1 MTKVEII
8 ALAEKW
14 EAAAQRAEARY
25 QDSGQPR
32 HLREKEQA
40 EDLSS
45 ALWMAADAADDHDEL
60 ISLRGAVYCLAV
72 KAHAAVDALDA
83 PDRASDR
90 DILTDLAR
98 NVISTARLYGVDS
111 GLTASHN
118 RTAKETDHDK

>member
-1 MTKVEII
+1 MTKVELI
-8 ALAEKW
+8 ALAERWQTK
-14 EAAAQRAEARY
+14 ADRAMEHYQEDGLAR
-25 QDSGQPR
+25 
-32 HLREKEQA
+32 HNREREQA
-40 EDLSS
+40 QDLAD
-45 ALWMAADAADDHDEL
+45 ALRVAANAADDHSEL

>member
-8 ALAEKW
+8 ALAERWQTK
-14 EAAAQRAEARY
+14 ADRAMERY
-25 QDSGQPR
+25 QEDGLAR
-32 HLREKEQA
+32 HNREREQA
-40 EDLSS
+40 QDLAD
-45 ALWMAADAADDHDEL
+45 ALRVAANAADDHSEL

-83 PDRASDR
+83 PDRAGDR

-111 GLTASHN
+111 ELPPSRKTPP
-118 RTAKETDHDK
+118 KETHSQA

>member
-25 QDSGQPR
+25 QDSGAAR

-40 EDLSS
+40 EDLSA
-45 ALWMAADAADDHDEL
+45 ALWMAADAADDHEAL
-60 ISLRGAVYCLAV
+60 IGLRSSLNGLAA
-72 KAHAAVDALDA
+72 KAHAAIDANSRNCSREVLV
-83 PDRASDR
+83 
-90 DILTDLAR
+90 DLAR

-111 GLTASHN
+111 VLAPSKRRQPKG
-118 RTAKETDHDK
+118 EITDG

>member
-14 EAAAQRAEARY
+14 DAAAQRAEARY
-25 QDSGQPR
+25 QESGLPR
-32 HLREKEQA
+32 HNREREQA
-40 EDLSS
+40 QDLAD
-45 ALWMAADAADDHDEL
+45 ALQIAASAADDHDEL
-60 ISLRGAVYCLAV
+60 VSLRMMVNQLAV
-72 KAHAAVDALDA
+72 KAHAALDALGA
-83 PDRASDR
+83 PDRTSDR

>member
-8 ALAEKW
+8 ALAERWQTK
-14 EAAAQRAEARY
+14 ADRAMERY
-25 QDSGQPR
+25 QEDGLAR
-32 HLREKEQA
+32 HNREREQA
-40 EDLSS
+40 QDLAD
-45 ALWMAADAADDHDEL
+45 ALRVAANAADDHSEL

-83 PDRASDR
+83 PDRAGDR

-111 GLTASHN
+111 GLATT
-118 RTAKETDHDK
+118 RKPPKED

>member
-1 MTKVEII
+1 MTKVEI
-8 ALAEKW
+8 AVLAEHWQDK
-14 EAAAQRAEARY
+14 AYRAMDRY
-25 QDSGQPR
+25 QESGLAR
-32 HLREKEQA
+32 HNREREQA
-40 EDLSS
+40 QDLAD
-45 ALWMAADAADDHDEL
+45 ALQIAASAADDHSEL

-111 GLTASHN
+111 ELPPSRKRAD
-118 RTAKETDHDK
+118 RED

>member
-1 MTKVEII
+1 MTKVELI
-8 ALAEKW
+8 ALAERWQAK
-14 EAAAQRAEARY
+14 ADRAMERY
-25 QDSGQPR
+25 QEDGLAR
-32 HLREKEQA
+32 HNREREQA
-40 EDLSS
+40 QDLAD
-45 ALWMAADAADDHDEL
+45 ALRVAANAADDHSEL

>member
-1 MTKVEII
+1 MTKVELI
-8 ALAEKW
+8 ALAERWQTK
-14 EAAAQRAEARY
+14 ADRAMERY
-25 QDSGQPR
+25 QEDGLAR
-32 HLREKEQA
+32 HNREREQA
-40 EDLSS
+40 QDLAD
-45 ALWMAADAADDHDEL
+45 ALQIAASAADDHSEL

-111 GLTASHN
+111 GRTASHN